1 MTRLRS
7 LALALVAS
15 ASALAACGGLK
26 DAMSAH
32 TDTVAK
38 AGSQELSVERLA
50 TLLGRSQIPL
60 QREVVKNL
68 AGLWVNYQLLGQ
80 AAARNDSLADPK
92 TINDA
97 LWAVIAQER
106 LRKLGDRI
114 VARNPAADTSNA
126 AQRYANGDL
135 LSAKHILVPFPGG
148 GPGGPPPAPAPATR
162 DSVRR
167 KAEAIRAQV
176 NTTNFSN
183 LARDNSGDPGS
194 ARQGG
199 LLGVFPKGA
208 MVPAFER
215 ALVALKP
222 GEIAPGLVETPFGY
236 HILYRPTYA
245 EVAPQFGQA
254 LAGRTRQVAEST
266 YLAGVDQAAKV
277 EVKGDAPLWTKSV
290 AGDIS
295 GHLKDSKVLATSSAG
310 DLTAGRVAQ
319 WMAALPN
326 GPQLRAQIAQAP
338 DSLVKLFIRQVARQE
353 VLLKK
358 ADSAKITL
366 DSTETANLRRAYI
379 GAITNIWT
387 GLGVT
392 PTQLADSA
400 KSESDRQRLAAARVD
415 GYLDRLVQQR
425 AQYVDVPT
433 PIEAGVRAKGD
444 YTLNDAVI
452 DKALERAARV
462 RASSDSARAASQPP
476 TAVPLPGQPGAS
488 QPGAGQGG
496 AGAGTLPAPT
506 GPGAARP

>member
-1 MTRLRS
+1 MIRPRS

-50 TLLGRSQIPL
+50 TLLGHSQIPL
-60 QREVVKNL
+60 QRDVVKNL

-92 TINDA
+92 TVDQA

-106 LRKLGDRI
+106 LRKLGQRLI
-114 VARNPAADTSNA
+114 AQNPVADTSNTA
-126 AQRYANGDL
+126 GRYASGDL
-135 LSAKHILVPFPGG
+135 LSAKHILIPFGGQPG
-148 GPGGPPPAPAPATR
+148 APVAPNVR

-167 KAEAIRAQV
+167 KAEAVRAQV
-176 NTTNFSN
+176 TVANFSN
-183 LARDNSGDPGS
+183 LAQQYSGDPGT
-194 ARQGG
+194 AKQGG
-199 LLGVFPKGA
+199 VLGIFPKGA
-208 MVPAFER
+208 MVPAFEH

-222 GEIAPGLVETPFGY
+222 GELAPGLVETPYGY

-245 EVAPQFGQA
+245 EAAPQFTPQVYQA
-254 LAGRTRQVAEST
+254 IAQRSRQVAEST
-266 YLAGVDQAAKV
+266 FLVGVDQAAKV

-290 AGDIS
+290 AQDVQA
-295 GHLKDSKVLATSSAG
+295 HLKDSKVVATSTAG

-319 WMAALPN
+319 WMSALPN
-326 GPQLRAQIAQAP
+326 GQQLRAQIAQAP
-338 DSLVKLFIRQVARQE
+338 DSLVTLFVRQVARQE

-366 DSTETANLRRAYI
+366 DSTETSNLRRAYV

-387 GLGVT
+387 GLGVA
-392 PTQLADSA
+392 PGQLADSA
-400 KSESDRQRLAAARVD
+400 KSESDRQRLAAARID
-415 GYLDRLVQQR
+415 GYLARLVQQR
-425 AQYVDVPT
+425 AQFVDVPT
-433 PIEAGVRAKGD
+433 PIEAGVRSKGD
-444 YTLNDAVI
+444 YALNDGAV

-462 RASSDSARAASQPP
+462 RASTDSARSAAQPP
-476 TAVPLPGQPGAS
+476 TAVPLPGQAGPGQS
-488 QPGAGQGG
+488 GPGQGG
-496 AGAGTLPAPT
+496 AGAGALPAPT
-506 GPGAARP
+506 GPGATRP

>member
-7 LALALVAS
+7 LALALVAT

-50 TLLGRSQIPL
+50 TLVGRSQIPL
-60 QREVVKNL
+60 QRDIVKNL
-68 AGLWVNYQLLGQ
+68 AGLWVDYQLLGQ
-80 AAARNDSLADPK
+80 AAARNDTLDDPK
-92 TINDA
+92 TMDDA

-106 LRKLGDRI
+106 LRKLGERL
-114 VARNPAADTSNA
+114 VNRNSAGDTSNA

-135 LSAKHILVPFPGG
+135 LSAKHILVPFGGRPGA
-148 GPGGPPPAPAPATR
+148 PVPPAAR
-162 DSVRR
+162 DAARR
-167 KAEAIRAQV
+167 KAEALRAQV
-176 NTTNFSN
+176 TVANFSD
-183 LARDNSGDPGS
+183 LARQNPGDPQS
-194 ARQGG
+194 AQQGG

-208 MVPAFER
+208 MVAPFER

-236 HILYRPTYA
+236 HIIYRPTYA
-245 EVAPQFGQA
+245 EISQQFGQA
-254 LAGRTRQVAEST
+254 LGARTRQVAEST
-266 YLAGVDQAAKV
+266 YLAGVDQAAHI

-290 AGDIS
+290 AQDVS
-295 GHLKDSKVLATSSAG
+295 GHMKDTKVVATSSAG
-310 DLTAGRVAQ
+310 DLTAGRIAQ

-326 GPQLRAQIAQAP
+326 GPQLRGQITQAP
-338 DSLVKLFIRQVARQE
+338 DSLIKLFVRQVARQE

-366 DSTETANLRRAYI
+366 DSNETINLRRAYVSAI
-379 GAITNIWT
+379 GNIWS
-387 GLGVT
+387 GLGVA
-392 PTQLADSA
+392 PAQLTDSA
-400 KSESDRQRLAAARVD
+400 KNESDRQHLAAARVD

-425 AQYVDVPT
+425 AQFVDVPT

-444 YTLNDAVI
+444 YSLNDGAI

-462 RASSDSARAASQPP
+462 RASADSARSASQPP
-476 TAVPLPGQPGAS
+476 TAVPLPGQGAPAQGGSTPAPGA
-488 QPGAGQGG
+488 AGQ
-496 AGAGTLPAPT
+496 AT
-506 GPGAARP
+506 PGAARP